1 MSWLTGSGVAGAAAD
16 GVADRDA
23 PLLRPA
29 GAEVTADGG
38 PGGWCANAGESAV
51 VALNSNRAAVTSRC
65 TAGWMPPASGTR
77 AGIPVFRT
85 AALTSV
91 IRHTASCSQASQT
104 TTEKILRMARMSSR

>member
-1 MSWLTGSGVAGAAAD
+1 GAAAD
-16 GVADRDA
+16 GVADGDA

-38 PGGWCANAGESAV
+38 PGGWCANAGESAG
-51 VALNSNRAAVTSRC
+51 VALNSSRAAVTSRC
-65 TAGWMPPASGTR
+65 TAGWIPPAIGTR

-91 IRHTASCSQASQT
+91 IRQAASFFFDDQA
-104 TTEKILRMARMSSR
+104 TTERILRMARMSSR